1 MGRSADHHTADGKGN
16 MREIILFGI
25 RFLDGS
31 FEEIREE
38 LDRGG
43 VMVVPA
49 APALAT
55 IYRDEH
61 YYAALK
67 QSRFA
72 ILDSGL
78 LCLLLALKGV
88 SVRRLSGLTFL
99 RLFLRDL
106 ALHETGSI
114 FLIDPTPADSEANR
128 TIIARN
134 GYSLE
139 ATHQYVAPMYPAGN
153 ISDPHLLRV
162 LGELRPRYIILN
174 LGGGVQEKLGVYL
187 GKHLDYAPS
196 IICTGAAIAFL
207 TGRQVAIPAILDR
220 LYLAWL
226 VRCLSD
232 HKRYGPRYLQGFKL
246 IPLVMR
252 EKLKDQ

>member
-1 MGRSADHHTADGKGN
+1 
-16 MREIILFGI
+16 MREIHLFGI

-31 FEEIREE
+31 FGELREE

-49 APALAT
+49 APALAS
-55 IYRDEH
+55 ILHDQH
-61 YYAALK
+61 YHATLRE
-67 QSRFA
+67 SRFA
-72 ILDSGL
+72 IFDSGL
-78 LCLLLALKGV
+78 LCLLLLAFKGV
-88 SVRRLSGLTFL
+88 AVRKLSGLAFL
-99 RLFLRDL
+99 RLFLRDIASL
-106 ALHETGSI
+106 ESGAV

-128 TIIARN
+128 TLIRRH
-134 GYSLE
+134 GYMLE
-139 ATHQYVAPMYPAGN
+139 VTHQYVAPMYPAGE

-162 LGELRPRYIILN
+162 LEELRPRYIILN

-187 GKHLDYAPS
+187 GRHLGHSALS

-207 TGRQVAIPAILDR
+207 TKRQASIPPILDR

-232 HKRYGPRYLQGFKL
+232 YRRFVPRYLQGFKL
-246 IPLVMR
+246 IPMIMN
-252 EKLKDQ
+252 EKLKEHRL